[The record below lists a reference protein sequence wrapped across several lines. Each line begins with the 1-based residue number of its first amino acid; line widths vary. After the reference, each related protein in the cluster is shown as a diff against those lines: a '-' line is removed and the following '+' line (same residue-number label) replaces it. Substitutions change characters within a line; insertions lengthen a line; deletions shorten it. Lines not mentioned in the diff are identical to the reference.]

1 MSYDPLKVQL
11 VEARLVLAK
20 LRTNKNSALFV
31 MQTLFSHDIAKA
43 EEALQSAKR
52 QNNEQ
57 RTNTNNDMRYGMNCK
72 K

>member
-1 MSYDPLKVQL
+1 
-11 VEARLVLAK
+11 
-20 LRTNKNSALFV
+20 
-31 MQTLFSHDIAKA
+31 MQTFSHDIAKA

-57 RTNTNNDMRYGMNCK
+57 RTNTNNDMSYGMNCK